1 MSESGLRLILT
12 TAPPERAPELAR
24 TLLDAKLIGCC
35 NLVPGVRSLYWW
47 AGAIHDDAEVVML
60 MESPV
65 ERVEQA
71 VERLAAAHP
80 YEVPKILVIDPLS
93 ANAPYLAWLRD
104 VT

>member
-1 MSESGLRLILT
+1 MTSLRLILT

-24 TLLDAKLIGCC
+24 TLLEAKLIGCC
-35 NLVPGVRSLYWW
+35 NLIPGVRSLYWW
-47 AGAIHDDAEVVML
+47 EGAIQDDAEVVLL

-65 ERVEQA
+65 EHVERA
-71 VERLAAAHP
+71 VERLAAIHP
-80 YEVPKILVIDPLS
+80 YSVPKILVIDPAS